1 MISGEATNQK
11 YFEYFKLM
19 ENSLE
24 QNLTYQYNRYFKIQF
39 CLPIIRIYH
48 LFIYKYY
55 LIIHVKHLMILLL
68 IVMEDF
74 LNSNKQLTFNDGIDE
89 FLFILFICQD
99 IKIMQKKA
107 ITTKKQCDISSI
119 DLNIYSMHGRYQIV
133 TIYM

>member
-1 MISGEATNQK
+1 
-11 YFEYFKLM
+11 
-19 ENSLE
+19 
-24 QNLTYQYNRYFKIQF
+24 
-39 CLPIIRIYH
+39 
-48 LFIYKYY
+48 
-55 LIIHVKHLMILLL
+55 MILLF